1 MNNEIKLNIEV
12 DIEYPMNCI
21 SKMSELIEILSKK
34 NEELY
39 RENKK
44 LLSILSEE

>member
-1 MNNEIKLNIEV
+1 MNNEIKLSIEV
-12 DIEYPMNCI
+12 DTEYPMDCI

-39 RENKK
+39 KQNKILLAK
-44 LLSILSEE
+44 LEEK